1 MDFGNDEGNTEKS
14 RNTDILQN
22 SVCMSSFTLAFIK
35 CRPLV
40 AFSQGKACYATC
52 PELPHQRL
60 ISPVSYHN
68 RMAQPRVPRCRCIPG
83 GTTFKQANG
92 RGNNPKKLLSLDMHP
107 VNSSP
112 CMGPPRRH
120 QITVEGRLP
129 NRKVDRIVNAA
140 EPAPEPWARRDHRGV
155 SPEGK

>member
-22 SVCMSSFTLAFIK
+22 SVCMSSFTLAFVK

-40 AFSQGKACYATC
+40 AFSQGKACYATR

-92 RGNNPKKLLSLDMHP
+92 RGDNPK
-107 VNSSP
+107 NSFPWTCIPSIHLHAWAHLADIRSQLKAGFP
-112 CMGPPRRH
+112 IERL
-120 QITVEGRLP
+120 TVL
-129 NRKVDRIVNAA
+129 
-140 EPAPEPWARRDHRGV
+140 
-155 SPEGK
+155 